1 MAIEETDEYPE
12 LVVYKKQEFDAY
24 VLWRSMP
31 SILRGQPRHVIEKM
45 GIDDEIAMSL
55 LEIKNQTEFAKR
67 FGIKDLGTLSDWN
80 KKIEERG
87 GLLQNINS
95 WAKKLTP
102 NVISSLYREATKT
115 GKASE
120 VKAWMEIVEG
130 M

>member
-1 MAIEETDEYPE
+1 
-12 LVVYKKQEFDAY
+12 
-24 VLWRSMP
+24 
-31 SILRGQPRHVIEKM
+31 M

>member
-1 MAIEETDEYPE
+1 MTRDESE
-12 LVVYKKQEFDAY
+12 SSGLLVYKKQEFEAY

-45 GIDDEIAMSL
+45 GIDDEMAMSL

-87 GLLQNINS
+87 GLLRNINA

-102 NVISSLYREATKT
+102 NVVSALYREATKT
-115 GKASE
+115 GRAAE

>member
-1 MAIEETDEYPE
+1 MESNETDPPDPIT
-12 LVVYKKQEFDAY
+12 VYKKREFECY

-31 SILRGQPRHVIEKM
+31 SIFRGQPRHVIEKM

-67 FGIKDLGTLSDWN
+67 FGIKDLGTLSEWN

-87 GLLQNINS
+87 GLMRSINA
-95 WAKKLTP
+95 WARRLTP
-102 NVISSLYREATKT
+102 NVVSALYREATKT
-115 GKASE
+115 GKAAE